1 MTMKKEMSNVDTLVA
16 LVLASGSKAQT
27 AQGVILAMISSPA
40 TVDEVL
46 RTAEKVHQHFASGS
60 LPASKALAA
69 KNNALSILRQQLRRA
84 QAKLKHPLQS
94 FTVDRDGVAKW
105 KEATEKAAV
114 DYVKKASDDLK
125 LAVDAGQVS
134 ESVAAHILAI
144 LMQSPAEQKEQPTV
158 EQAPRRRRGG
168 ANVQAMQIAA

>member
-40 TVDEVL
+40 TVDE
-46 RTAEKVHQHFASGS
+46 
-60 LPASKALAA
+60 LAA

-94 FTVDRDGVAKW
+94 FTVNRDGVACW

-114 DYVKKASDDLK
+114 DYVKKAADDLK

>member
-1 MTMKKEMSNVDTLVA
+1 MKVQSNVDKLTA

-94 FTVDRDGVAKW
+94 FTVDRDGVAAW
-105 KEATEKAAV
+105 KPPKEKPPVPNYLEKAQE
-114 DYVKKASDDLK
+114 DLK
-125 LAVDAGQVS
+125 KAVDAGQVP
-134 ESVAAHILAI
+134 EGVAAQVLNLLLQA
-144 LMQSPAEQKEQPTV
+144 QAEPPATRQRQH
-158 EQAPRRRRGG
+158 RG
-168 ANVQAMQIAA
+168 ANVQDLPRTGTDG

>member
-1 MTMKKEMSNVDTLVA
+1 
-16 LVLASGSKAQT
+16 
-27 AQGVILAMISSPA
+27 MISSPA

-94 FTVDRDGVAKW
+94 FTVDRDGVAAW
-105 KEATEKAAV
+105 KPPKEKPPVPNYLEKAQE
-114 DYVKKASDDLK
+114 DLK
-125 LAVDAGQVS
+125 KAVDAGQVP
-134 ESVAAHILAI
+134 EGVAAQVLNL
-144 LMQSPAEQKEQPTV
+144 LMQAQAEQEEQPTV
-158 EQAPRRRRGG
+158 EQAPRRRHRG
-168 ANVQAMQIAA
+168 ANVQDLPRTGTDG